1 MNLLPRLACWLL
13 VALLAIVATFDAL
26 VVLPAV
32 SKVKAAVANSQPSE
46 SSPPSSIVEML
57 DRAYGSRLKHLVV
70 RQVVHASQSEGQRIG
85 ISRRQLTELGL
96 SLLLPLHVSRQEM
109 QAAFLSQAY
118 MGPEVTGFAAASE
131 RYIGSP
137 LQELSREQAARL
149 VAITHAPSIYLASP
163 ERLEQRAKLLLSTQ
177 APDA

>member
-1 MNLLPRLACWLL
+1 MRLLPRLACWFL
-13 VALLAIVATFDAL
+13 VAILASAVAFDVL

-32 SKVKAAVANSQPSE
+32 SRVKAAVANSHPDE

-57 DRAYGSRLKHLVV
+57 DRAYGSRLQQLVV
-70 RQVVHASQSEGQRIG
+70 RQVVHASQIEGLRITN
-85 ISRRQLTELGL
+85 SRRQLTELGL
-96 SLLLPLHVSRQEM
+96 SLLLPLHVSRHEM

-118 MGPEVTGFAAASE
+118 MGPDVTGFAAASK
-131 RYIGSP
+131 RYFGSP
-137 LQELSREQAARL
+137 LQKVSREQAARL

-163 ERLEQRAKLLLSTQ
+163 ERLEKRAKLLLSTQ